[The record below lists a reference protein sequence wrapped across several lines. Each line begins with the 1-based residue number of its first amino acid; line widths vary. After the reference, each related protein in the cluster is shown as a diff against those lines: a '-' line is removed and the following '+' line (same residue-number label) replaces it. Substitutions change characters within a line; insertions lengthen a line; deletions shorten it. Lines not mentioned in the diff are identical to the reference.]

1 MKLLMIIQGKDAV
14 ASRYRAL
21 SYVPF
26 LERAGWTVDVE
37 RYASSPLGRL
47 RQIRK
52 AHASD
57 VVFVQKKRMPA
68 WQLAWMK
75 RKGAKLV
82 FDIDDAVMYRSSRH
96 DDKGSSTRQRKFDT
110 SIRAAD
116 LVSAGNPYL
125 ASIIA
130 ERNPSVVIQ
139 PLPFAIEKYPP
150 RTSYALD
157 NEIVLGWIGSHKSL
171 PFLQNLAPVFQK
183 LAKRHPGLR
192 LKVVCNEF
200 PKIEGVQ
207 VIEKPW
213 READEGRDVQS
224 FDIGLAPL
232 PDDIWARGK
241 CGTKLL
247 QYFCAAVPS
256 VASPVGVHTEMIGDG
271 ARGLLAA
278 NHQEWEDAIE
288 RLIQDEALRAKFGRT
303 GRNYAEQNHR
313 LELLAARLEEN
324 LRKLCEKNPKPSCA
338 TSCCGGHG

>member
-21 SYVPF
+21 SYVPY
-26 LERAGWTVDVE
+26 LQRAGWEVEVE

-52 AHASD
+52 AQAAD
-57 VVFVQKKRMPA
+57 VVFVQKKRMPG
-68 WQLAWMK
+68 WQLAWIK
-75 RKGAKLV
+75 RKGTKLV

-96 DDKGSSTRQRKFDT
+96 GDKGSSTRQRKFET

-116 LVSAGNPYL
+116 LVTAGNPYL
-125 ASIIA
+125 AGIIA
-130 ERNPSVVIQ
+130 ERNPSVMIQ
-139 PLPFAIEKYPP
+139 PLPFDIAKYPP
-150 RTSYALD
+150 RTGYALHD
-157 NEIVLGWIGSHKSL
+157 EIVLGWIGSHKSL
-171 PFLQNLAPVFQK
+171 VFLQNLAPVFQN
-183 LAKRHPGLR
+183 LAKRHPSLR

-200 PKIEGVQ
+200 PKIEGVHI
-207 VIEKPW
+207 IEKPW
-213 READEGRDVQS
+213 READEGSDVQS

-271 ARGLLAA
+271 TRGFLAA

-288 RLIQDEALRAKFGRT
+288 RLIQDEALRTQLGRA
-303 GRNYAEQNHR
+303 GREYAEANHR
-313 LELLAARLEEN
+313 LELLAERFEQA
-324 LRKLCEKNPKPSCA
+324 LRKLCAKKSKAPCCSGRCA
-338 TSCCGGHG
+338 